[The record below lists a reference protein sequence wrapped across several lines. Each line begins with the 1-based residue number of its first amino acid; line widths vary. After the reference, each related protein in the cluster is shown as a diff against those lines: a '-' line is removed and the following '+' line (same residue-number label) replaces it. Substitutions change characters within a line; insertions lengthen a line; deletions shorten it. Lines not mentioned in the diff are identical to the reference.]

1 MNKKFHKRTPGTS
14 RRMDIPAFEDLY
26 IVKAGYDTGLISTEG
41 EKAKLQKQMDDG
53 VFNPR
58 DVF

>member
-1 MNKKFHKRTPGTS
+1 
-14 RRMDIPAFEDLY
+14 MDIPAFEDLY
-26 IVKAGYDTGLISTEG
+26 IVKAGYDTWLISTEG

>member
-1 MNKKFHKRTPGTS
+1 
-14 RRMDIPAFEDLY
+14 MDIPDFEDLY
-26 IVKAGYDTGLISTEG
+26 IVKAGYDTGLISIEG

-53 VFNPR
+53 VFNPC